1 MLMAARMPAFL
12 FLLLISF
19 SVVAQE
25 NPADTTQK
33 TLMRTCFGCHNEKL
47 ASGGLSLQNLKAH
60 AVPAALPQWENI
72 LRKVRGGEMP
82 PPNGPKLAEDARM
95 AVASFLERSLDD
107 HYRQAPDPG
116 TTVLHRL
123 NRAEYSNAIRDLLD
137 LDLDHSATLPTDDSG
152 FGFDNIGSVLTSSPL
167 LLEKYLSTARR
178 VARLAVGT
186 VKPAAA
192 LERYTARSPEML
204 GPDEL
209 PLSLTGGMAF
219 RRYFPLDAE
228 YTILVRLRGGPDPT
242 LPAPQLEVRVDGAR
256 QQVLTTNVDTAEE
269 NQATRNYE
277 IRVVL
282 KAGHHTIAAGLLQ
295 DAVKSELG
303 ILPRTFGPPRPNQR
317 FGLGVEYISI
327 GGPFNAKGA
336 ADTPS
341 RRRIFTCQPSAA
353 LNEAAC
359 AEKILTTLARRA
371 YRRPVTKA
379 DTQPLLE
386 FFAQGRRDGNSFEA
400 GIEMALRAVLMSPNF
415 LFRMEKSP
423 AGAQPGSIHA
433 VSDLEL
439 ASRLSFF
446 LWSSIPD
453 ETLLGLAEQNRLRPN
468 LEAQVRR
475 MLTDPRAK
483 SLTTNFAG
491 QWLQLRN
498 ITGVKPD
505 PDKFPQFDDSLRAA
519 FQKESEMFFEHLIE
533 QDRPVTDL
541 IAADYTFLNDR
552 LARHYG
558 IRGVRGAY
566 FRKVAVNPAE
576 RGGILSQGGVL
587 TVTSYP
593 TRTSPVLRGKW
604 VLENVLG
611 SPPPPP
617 PADVPDLEDH
627 AAASAKDLR
636 AALEKHRASPACAS
650 CHSRLDP
657 LGFTLETYDA
667 VGTHRRAE
675 GGAPIDAS
683 GALPNGKVIDGPQ
696 GLKEILMA
704 RQDEFVDCL
713 AEKLLIYSLGRGLE
727 ATDLPVVRQIR
738 RDTAAGN
745 YRFSSLVL
753 SIVKSVPFQQR
764 RTPAS

>member
-1 MLMAARMPAFL
+1 MPAFS
-12 FLLLISF
+12 FLLLL
-19 SVVAQE
+19 SVSALAQE
-25 NPADTTQK
+25 NPADATQK
-33 TLMRTCFGCHNEKL
+33 TLVRTCYGCHNDKL
-47 ASGGLSLQNLKAH
+47 SSGGLSLQNLKAH
-60 AVPAALPQWENI
+60 AVPAALPQWERI

-82 PPNGPKLAEDARM
+82 PPNGPKLAEEARTALVSYLESTLDA
-95 AVASFLERSLDD
+95 

-116 TTVLHRL
+116 APVLHRL

-137 LDLDHSATLPTDDSG
+137 LDLDHSTTLPADDSG
-152 FGFDNIGSVLTSSPL
+152 FGFDNIGSILTSSPL

-178 VARLAVGT
+178 VARLAVGA
-186 VKPAAA
+186 VRPAAA
-192 LERYTARSPEML
+192 VERYTARSPEIL

-209 PLSLTGGMAF
+209 PLSLTGGMAI

-228 YTILVRLRGGPDPT
+228 YTILVRLRGEPDPT
-242 LPAPQLEVRVDGAR
+242 LPVPQLEFLVNGAR
-256 QQVLTTNVDTAEE
+256 QQIVAASVDPAEE
-269 NQATRNYE
+269 NQATRNFE
-277 IRVVL
+277 IRAPL
-282 KAGHHTIAAGLLQ
+282 KAGHHSIGAGLLL
-295 DAVKSELG
+295 DSAKSELG
-303 ILPRTFGPPRPNQR
+303 IVPRSFGPPRPGQR
-317 FGLGVEYISI
+317 FGLSVEYIAI
-327 GGPFNAKGA
+327 GGPFNPKGA
-336 ADTPS
+336 SDTAS
-341 RRRIFTCQPSAA
+341 RRRIFVCQPTAGLS
-353 LNEAAC
+353 ETAC
-359 AEKILTTLARRA
+359 AEKIVTTLARRA

-400 GIEMALRAVLMSPNF
+400 GIELALRAVLMSPHF

-423 AGAQPGSIHA
+423 AGAKPGSIHA

-453 ETLLGLAEQNRLRPN
+453 EALLRLAEQNKLRPN

-475 MLTDPRAK
+475 MLADPRARA
-483 SLTTNFAG
+483 LTTNFAG

-519 FQKESEMFFEHLIE
+519 FQRESELFFDYLIE

-558 IRGVRGAY
+558 IQGVRGAY

-617 PADVPDLEDH
+617 PPDVPDLEDH

-667 VGTHRRAE
+667 VGAHRRAE
-675 GGAPIDAS
+675 GGAPIDAT

-696 GLKEILMA
+696 GLKNILMA
-704 RQDEFVDCL
+704 RKDEFVDCL
-713 AEKLLIYSLGRGLE
+713 AEKLLIYALGRGLE
-727 ATDLPVVRQIR
+727 ATDFPVVRQIR
-738 RDTAAGN
+738 RETAAGN

-753 SIVKSVPFQQR
+753 SIVQSVPFQQR
-764 RTPAS
+764 RSPAP

>member
-1 MLMAARMPAFL
+1 MPAFS
-12 FLLLISF
+12 FLLLL
-19 SVVAQE
+19 SVSALAQE
-25 NPADTTQK
+25 NPADATQK
-33 TLMRTCFGCHNEKL
+33 TLVRTCYGCHNDKL
-47 ASGGLSLQNLKAH
+47 SSGGLSLQNLKAH
-60 AVPAALPQWENI
+60 AVPAALPQWERI

-82 PPNGPKLAEDARM
+82 PPNGPKLAEEARTALVSYLESTLDA
-95 AVASFLERSLDD
+95 

-116 TTVLHRL
+116 APVLHRL

-137 LDLDHSATLPTDDSG
+137 LDLDHSTTLPADDSG
-152 FGFDNIGSVLTSSPL
+152 FGFDNIGSILTSSPL

-178 VARLAVGT
+178 VARLAVGA
-186 VKPAAA
+186 VRPAAA
-192 LERYTARSPEML
+192 VERYTARSPEIL

-209 PLSLTGGMAF
+209 PLSLTGGMAI

-228 YTILVRLRGGPDPT
+228 YTILVRLRGEPDPT
-242 LPAPQLEVRVDGAR
+242 LPVPQLEFLVNGAR
-256 QQVLTTNVDTAEE
+256 QQILPASVDPAEE
-269 NQATRNYE
+269 NQATRNFE
-277 IRVVL
+277 IRAPL
-282 KAGHHTIAAGLLQ
+282 KAGHHSIGAGLLL
-295 DAVKSELG
+295 DSAKSELG
-303 ILPRTFGPPRPNQR
+303 IVPRSFGPPRPGQR
-317 FGLGVEYISI
+317 FGLSVEYIAI
-327 GGPFNAKGA
+327 GGPFNPKGA
-336 ADTPS
+336 SDTAS
-341 RRRIFTCQPSAA
+341 RRRIFVCQPTAGLS
-353 LNEAAC
+353 ETAC
-359 AEKILTTLARRA
+359 AEKIVTTLARRA

-400 GIEMALRAVLMSPNF
+400 GIELALRAVLMSPHF
-415 LFRMEKSP
+415 LFRMEKSS
-423 AGAQPGSIHA
+423 AGAKPGSIHA

-453 ETLLGLAEQNRLRPN
+453 EALLRLAEQNKLRPN

-475 MLTDPRAK
+475 MLADPRARA
-483 SLTTNFAG
+483 LTTNFAG

-519 FQKESEMFFEHLIE
+519 FQRESELFFDYLIE

-558 IRGVRGAY
+558 IQGVRGAY

-617 PADVPDLEDH
+617 PPDVPDLEDH

-667 VGTHRRAE
+667 VGAHRRAE
-675 GGAPIDAS
+675 GGAPIDAT

-696 GLKEILMA
+696 GLKNILMA
-704 RQDEFVDCL
+704 RKDEFVDCL
-713 AEKLLIYSLGRGLE
+713 AEKLLIYALGRGLE
-727 ATDLPVVRQIR
+727 ATDFPVVRQIR
-738 RDTAAGN
+738 RETAAGN

-753 SIVKSVPFQQR
+753 SIVQSVPFQQR
-764 RTPAS
+764 RSPAP

>member
-1 MLMAARMPAFL
+1 MPAFS
-12 FLLLISF
+12 FLLLL
-19 SVVAQE
+19 SVSALAQE
-25 NPADTTQK
+25 NPADATQK
-33 TLMRTCFGCHNEKL
+33 TLVRTCYGCHNDKL
-47 ASGGLSLQNLKAH
+47 SSGGLSLQNLKAH
-60 AVPAALPQWENI
+60 AVPAALPQWERI

-82 PPNGPKLAEDARM
+82 PPNGPKLAEEARTALVSYLESTLDA
-95 AVASFLERSLDD
+95 

-116 TTVLHRL
+116 APVLHRL

-137 LDLDHSATLPTDDSG
+137 LDLDHSTTLPADDSG
-152 FGFDNIGSVLTSSPL
+152 FGFDNIGSILTSSPL

-178 VARLAVGT
+178 VARLAVGA
-186 VKPAAA
+186 VRPAAA
-192 LERYTARSPEML
+192 VERYTARSPEIL

-209 PLSLTGGMAF
+209 PLSLTGGMAI

-228 YTILVRLRGGPDPT
+228 YTILVRLRGEPDPT
-242 LPAPQLEVRVDGAR
+242 LPVPQLEFLVNGAR
-256 QQVLTTNVDTAEE
+256 QQIVPASVDPAEE
-269 NQATRNYE
+269 NQATRNFE
-277 IRVVL
+277 IRAPL
-282 KAGHHTIAAGLLQ
+282 KAGHHSIGAGLLL
-295 DAVKSELG
+295 DSAKSELG
-303 ILPRTFGPPRPNQR
+303 IVPRSFGPPRPGQR
-317 FGLGVEYISI
+317 FGLSVEYIAI
-327 GGPFNAKGA
+327 GGPFNPKGA
-336 ADTPS
+336 SDTAS
-341 RRRIFTCQPSAA
+341 RRRIFLCQPGAA
-353 LNEAAC
+353 LSETAC
-359 AEKILTTLARRA
+359 AEKILTRLARRA

-400 GIEMALRAVLMSPNF
+400 GIELALRAVLMSPHF

-423 AGAQPGSIHA
+423 AGAKPGSIHA

-453 ETLLGLAEQNRLRPN
+453 EALLRLAEQNKLRPN

-475 MLTDPRAK
+475 MLADPRARA
-483 SLTTNFAG
+483 LTTNFAG

-519 FQKESEMFFEHLIE
+519 FQRESELFFDYLIE

-558 IRGVRGAY
+558 IQGVRGAY

-617 PADVPDLEDH
+617 PPDVPDLEDH

-667 VGTHRRAE
+667 VGAHRRAE

-696 GLKEILMA
+696 GLKNILMA
-704 RQDEFVDCL
+704 RKDEFVDCL
-713 AEKLLIYSLGRGLE
+713 AEKLLIYALGRGLE
-727 ATDLPVVRQIR
+727 ATDFPVVRQIR
-738 RDTAAGN
+738 RETAAGN

-753 SIVKSVPFQQR
+753 SIVQSVPFQQR
-764 RTPAS
+764 RSPAP